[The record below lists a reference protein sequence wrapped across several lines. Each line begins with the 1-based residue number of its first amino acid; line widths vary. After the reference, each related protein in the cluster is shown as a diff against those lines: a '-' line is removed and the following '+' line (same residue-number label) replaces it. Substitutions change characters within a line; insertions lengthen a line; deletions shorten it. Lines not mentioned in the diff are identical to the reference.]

1 MEKIDEIKEEN
12 LDNNNGENN
21 NENEKQTNNENQ
33 NNVEKIKKNNQ
44 NNNNNKNKPMST
56 NLKYYQQSKAK
67 NQSKNKKKN
76 KKINLVKPKT
86 NSFLMMETKEELEE
100 KITKLKQD
108 YDKLNQ
114 KTNSQLEEEF
124 YQYLEIDDINSYRKK
139 MVGYIIPFLNRE
151 HSSRFPLQ
159 SVSRPVKRDPKMQK
173 EMHKILVQRHEELKR
188 EKELKQIKEKNIL
201 FEKRKKQFEVDNK
214 KIQQKMSMKNDYLQ
228 FKRNEE
234 DYQKEK
240 MNKLTWQQIQKSD
253 YDTFILN
260 ERDKIKN
267 TNLDDIFT
275 NKSNQ
280 FDGDDGDYLK
290 NFRLK
295 KGFNETDSEP
305 KKINDNKMNNNINI
319 NINSISNNN
328 INILESVNKTEP
340 GPPKFDTNISRISSG
355 NIPGN
360 NSEYDIV
367 NSIESNK

>member
-1 MEKIDEIKEEN
+1 
-12 LDNNNGENN
+12 
-21 NENEKQTNNENQ
+21 
-33 NNVEKIKKNNQ
+33 
-44 NNNNNKNKPMST
+44 
-56 NLKYYQQSKAK
+56 
-67 NQSKNKKKN
+67 
-76 KKINLVKPKT
+76 
-86 NSFLMMETKEELEE
+86 MMETKEELEE

-159 SVSRPVKRDPKMQK
+159 SVSHPVKRDPKMQK

-201 FEKRKKQFEVDNK
+201 FEKRKKKFEVDNK

-295 KGFNETDSEP
+295 KGFNETDNETN
-305 KKINDNKMNNNINI
+305 KINDNKMNNNINI
-319 NINSISNNN
+319 NINNMSNNN
-328 INILESVNKTEP
+328 INILERVNKTEP
-340 GPPKFDTNISRISSG
+340 DPPKFDANISRISSG
-355 NIPGN
+355 NIAGN

>member
-1 MEKIDEIKEEN
+1 
-12 LDNNNGENN
+12 
-21 NENEKQTNNENQ
+21 
-33 NNVEKIKKNNQ
+33 
-44 NNNNNKNKPMST
+44 MST

-295 KGFNETDSEP
+295 KGFNE
-305 KKINDNKMNNNINI
+305 ND
-319 NINSISNNN
+319 
-328 INILESVNKTEP
+328 
-340 GPPKFDTNISRISSG
+340 
-355 NIPGN
+355 
-360 NSEYDIV
+360 
-367 NSIESNK
+367 